1 MTVLYGENPC
11 KGCKP
16 PKWQPGCHGTCEEH
30 RIWKEELDSK
40 KAQIF
45 ADKCRQS
52 QLDSFEKKRMKRKA
66 KRR

>member
-16 PKWQPGCHGTCEEH
+16 PKRQPGCHGTCEEH

-52 QLDSFEKKRMKRKA
+52 QLDSF
-66 KRR
+66 